1 MKKLYVLAFC
11 VLFCLTGAA
20 QSFSPSDTVP
30 IYIPKAIAITPNMDY
45 INDYFCIPQ
54 NNLIKTL
61 DLKIFNRQGAL
72 VFHTTNKDFVW
83 NGSVNGR
90 VIPGAT
96 YIYILYFEYN
106 ENIPVDKKNRSETF
120 KGTITTL

>member
-1 MKKLYVLAFC
+1 
-11 VLFCLTGAA
+11 
-20 QSFSPSDTVP
+20 
-30 IYIPKAIAITPNMDY
+30 MDY